1 MGHAFF
7 SGQPMTPP
15 RLTSSAL
22 AEWICRDAAG
32 RARYLFGIVGPPGSG
47 KSTIAA
53 TLARDLGAPIAP
65 MDGFHLPNSTLD
77 SRGLRGVKGAPE
89 TFASLEFADA
99 IRRLR
104 AATEDVLM
112 PDFDRTTDEPRP
124 DRIRL
129 SASEKII
136 IVEGNYLL
144 LDRDPWSTLK
154 EWFDAIA
161 YVDIDHE
168 VRIARLIARHVQFG
182 KTPEAAATFVRKSD
196 ERNTEI
202 IEAARHRSD
211 LFVEDST

>member
-1 MGHAFF
+1 
-7 SGQPMTPP
+7 MTPP
-15 RLTSSAL
+15 RLKSSAL
-22 AEWICRDAAG
+22 AEWIRRDAAG

-89 TFASLEFADA
+89 TFASHEFADA

-104 AATEDVLM
+104 AATEDVLI

-129 SASEKII
+129 SANEKII

-154 EWFDAIA
+154 EWFDAVA

-168 VRIARLIARHVQFG
+168 VRIARLIARHVEFG
-182 KTPEAAATFVRKSD
+182 KTQSEASEFVRTSD
-196 ERNTEI
+196 EPNAALV
-202 IEAARHRSD
+202 EAVRHRAH
-211 LFVEDST
+211 LFVEADR